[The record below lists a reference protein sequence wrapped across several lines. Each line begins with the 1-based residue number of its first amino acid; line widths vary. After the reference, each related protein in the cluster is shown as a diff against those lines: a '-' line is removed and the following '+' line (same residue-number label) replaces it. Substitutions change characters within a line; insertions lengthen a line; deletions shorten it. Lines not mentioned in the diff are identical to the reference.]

1 MRAVLIEFDIAATLL
16 FLLHIIKLFARDD
29 SFVVHGQ
36 HIATTWQILRR
47 VAHRWSCRYGVSAVF
62 LVFEHEMD
70 GTSMPFCEVENG
82 LLIILT
88 IYGKE
93 V

>member
-1 MRAVLIEFDIAATLL
+1 MY
-16 FLLHIIKLFARDD
+16 
-29 SFVVHGQ
+29 
-36 HIATTWQILRR
+36 IATTWQILRH

>member
-1 MRAVLIEFDIAATLL
+1 M
-16 FLLHIIKLFARDD
+16 
-29 SFVVHGQ
+29 VHGQ
-36 HIATTWQILRR
+36 HIATARQMLRR
-47 VAHRWSCRYGVSAVF
+47 VAHRWSRRYGVSAVY

-82 LLIILT
+82 LSIILT
-88 IYGKE
+88 IYSKE